1 MARGTSLKKAD
12 ITFGSCMVLTYPLA
26 DPANLGLHFLDG
38 DFKKKLFLYFFVQP
52 FVLRLSK
59 DSKIVYCIFILF
71 FKQKI
76 KELAYPMVSA
86 KDSMMLIVYVDHFSV
101 NVYMHF
107 GHIFIL
113 WYIMLF

>member
-26 DPANLGLHFLDG
+26 DPVNLGLHFLDG
-38 DFKKKLFLYFFVQP
+38 DFLKTIIVFFVQP

-59 DSKIVYCIFILF
+59 DSKIVHCIFILF

-86 KDSMMLIVYVDHFSV
+86 KDSMMLIVYVQIISQ
-101 NVYMHF
+101 
-107 GHIFIL
+107 
-113 WYIMLF
+113 